1 MKLVAYK
8 TYNDKRLYFMAL
20 TATNMPLYSTNKIDA
35 MALDVDTAK
44 QFENIGFIIEQI
56 EEEKE

>member
-1 MKLVAYK
+1 MLFTVVLVVGLAE
-8 TYNDKRLYFMAL
+8 LPF
-20 TATNMPLYSTNKIDA
+20 DA
-35 MALDVDTAK
+35 DTAK